1 MKYLIVGLGNI
12 GAQYELTRHNIGFL
26 ILDYLASINNVKFN
40 SERLGDYALIKFKG
54 KSLHLIKPSN
64 YVNNSG
70 RTVKY
75 WCDKLKIKNE
85 NLLIVLDDLSL
96 PFGKLRIKKNGSDGG
111 HNGLKSINEFLNTN
125 NYPRLKFG
133 IGSEFKKGNQSNY
146 VLENFSKNELNDL
159 KINIKNVINII
170 LSYSVEGIS
179 RTMNKFN

>member
-1 MKYLIVGLGNI
+1 M
-12 GAQYELTRHNIGFL
+12 
-26 ILDYLASINNVKFN
+26 
-40 SERLGDYALIKFKG
+40 
-54 KSLHLIKPSN
+54 
-64 YVNNSG
+64 
-70 RTVKY
+70 
-75 WCDKLKIKNE
+75 
-85 NLLIVLDDLSL
+85 SL

-159 KINIKNVINII
+159 EINIKNVINII